1 MKASNSRTASPTGR
15 SKMKS
20 SKSTAVTF
28 SNFTPDHS
36 LNEVDRAAQF
46 LDWAALNM
54 PMRFVP
60 YTWVAKHAIIRPR
73 IPGPDSP
80 EVVMIRKK
88 IGAIK
93 RSLWDRYNRRTVAAP
108 RNQDQEMGIRATVD
122 DDDVAGTDFL
132 QNKRRIHNGIRR
144 LEDTRSKIDPS
155 RMRDHGLKAMVTS
168 MDTVMKKLTQS
179 DLMTR
184 LKELPS
190 RPVDDD

>member
-1 MKASNSRTASPTGR
+1 MKAASKPRNTEPVRGR
-15 SKMKS
+15 SRPAS
-20 SKSTAVTF
+20 ASF
-28 SNFTPDHS
+28 SDFVPDHS

-46 LDWAALNM
+46 LDWAAQHM

-60 YTWVAKHAIIRPR
+60 YTWIAKHAIIRPR
-73 IPGPDSP
+73 VPGPDSP

-93 RSLWDRYNRRTVAAP
+93 RSLWDRYGRRSVAAP
-108 RNQDQEMGIRATVD
+108 RGQELGIRATVD

-144 LEDTRSKIDPS
+144 LEDTRSKIDPG
-155 RMRDHGLKAMVTS
+155 RMRDQGLKAMVTG
-168 MDTVMKKLTQS
+168 MDAVMKKLTQP

-184 LKELPS
+184 LKELPA
-190 RPVDDD
+190 RKDEDD